1 MSGAAGNS
9 KAREVPADDGI
20 YTIEKIIKHRND
32 KKKGRMFFIKWQGWA
47 PSHNT
52 WEPEAN
58 ILDKDL
64 VTKYLETVKSPR
76 SKKGAK
82 RSGESSANSTATSPP
97 PAQRPRR
104 DSEPSSNNI
113 DSRDNSASPELD
125 RNSFGPT
132 RPAETEGHFDKGD
145 EDKDKVE
152 QPTPPKQQQQQQQPK
167 PALPT
172 LTDTSYMGLQQE
184 DVSSPEPEP
193 EEPPQPIPTEPE
205 EQKQE
210 ESKKET
216 EGNGPFELFGY
227 FPNGESGSFKITKQ
241 EHPNCAI
248 KIQVNNQPIVTLP
261 GEDDPNSNLVSVP
274 LSEATPLIEPT
285 QTVVSTES
293 EFVQGP
299 GASTFESQTAS
310 GFFF

>member
-1 MSGAAGNS
+1 MSGGAGNS
-9 KAREVPADDGI
+9 KARQVPADDGI
-20 YTIEKIIKHRND
+20 YIIEKIIKHRND

-82 RSGESSANSTATSPP
+82 RSGDSSANSVATSPP
-97 PAQRPRR
+97 PAQRPRK

-132 RPAETEGHFDKGD
+132 RPAETEGHFDKSD
-145 EDKDKVE
+145 EDKDKAE
-152 QPTPPKQQQQQQQPK
+152 QPSSQPPKPQQQQKPK
-167 PALPT
+167 PVLPS

-184 DVSSPEPEP
+184 DESSPEPES
-193 EEPPQPIPTEPE
+193 EEPSQPVPTEPE
-205 EQKQE
+205 EQQRQE
-210 ESKKET
+210 DAKKET
-216 EGNGPFELFGY
+216 E
-227 FPNGESGSFKITKQ
+227 
-241 EHPNCAI
+241 
-248 KIQVNNQPIVTLP
+248 

-274 LSEATPLIEPT
+274 LNEATPSIEPT
-285 QTVVSTES
+285 QTVISTES
-293 EFVQGP
+293 QFVQGP

-310 GFFF
+310 GLFFKK